1 MFESVPNPQPQKS
14 KLETLLPQMINELE
28 ARVRASRAA
37 QKNENPYDLI
47 DAVIDSREL
56 DIADR
61 LKAHRDLV
69 AHMRQLMQ

>member
-1 MFESVPNPQPQKS
+1 MFESVPNPQPQEN
-14 KLETLLPQMINELE
+14 KLETLLPQMISELE
-28 ARVRASRAA
+28 ARVRAANAA

-56 DIADR
+56 DISDR